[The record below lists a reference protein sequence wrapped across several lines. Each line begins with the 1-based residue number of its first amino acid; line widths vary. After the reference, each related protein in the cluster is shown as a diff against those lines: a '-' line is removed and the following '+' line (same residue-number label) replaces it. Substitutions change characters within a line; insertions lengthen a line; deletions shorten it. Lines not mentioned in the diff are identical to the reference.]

1 MLQFS
6 GHGDALR
13 RGPMAG
19 ALAFEMADGTIQLPD
34 PDDFIALLGKC
45 PRLEGVFLNGCKTLR
60 PLGERIQQ
68 EMPWLTVVGC

>member
-1 MLQFS
+1 M
-6 GHGDALR
+6 D
-13 RGPMAG
+13 
-19 ALAFEMADGTIQLPD
+19 TPD

-68 EMPWLTVVGC
+68 EMPWLTVVGCEFGLG

>member
-1 MLQFS
+1 M
-6 GHGDALR
+6 D
-13 RGPMAG
+13 
-19 ALAFEMADGTIQLPD
+19 TPD

-68 EMPWLTVVGC
+68 EMPWLTVVGCELGLRLGLRLGLGLG